1 MGTGRILEFGDTS
14 VEGVLLG
21 CIRGVGQGT
30 LALVP
35 LRTGSVC
42 SNELKKNERDENKV
56 NRFNNEN
63 E

>member
-1 MGTGRILEFGDTS
+1 MWVGTGRILEFGDTS

-21 CIRGVGQGT
+21 CIRGVGQGI

-42 SNELKKNERDENKV
+42 SNELKKRK
-56 NRFNNEN
+56 RRK
-63 E
+63 